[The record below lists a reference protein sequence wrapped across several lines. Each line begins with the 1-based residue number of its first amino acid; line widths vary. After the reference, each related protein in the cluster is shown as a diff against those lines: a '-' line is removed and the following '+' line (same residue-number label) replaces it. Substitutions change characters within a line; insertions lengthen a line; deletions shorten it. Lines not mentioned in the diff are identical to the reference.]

1 MQEVHSTAKQ
11 PTSQLLALRFTT
23 RDEGETPSL
32 CILRSAELLVAEP
45 VRGKDHEHNED
56 RQNNKLR
63 HRKRRL
69 RLGRSQRCKIGAF
82 NEKLCDQDENIQVQR
97 NHGGNC
103 VGAAPRAGK
112 LTCVARVEGHRQNE

>member
-1 MQEVHSTAKQ
+1 MQ
-11 PTSQLLALRFTT
+11 PTSQLLALRFTK
-23 RDEGETPSL
+23 RDERETPSL

-45 VRGKDHEHNED
+45 DRGEDPEHNED

-69 RLGRSQRCKIGAF
+69 RLGRSQRCKDRHLH
-82 NEKLCDQDENIQVQR
+82 EKLCDQDESIQVQR
-97 NHGGNC
+97 NHGGNY
-103 VGAAPRAGK
+103 VDTAPRAGK